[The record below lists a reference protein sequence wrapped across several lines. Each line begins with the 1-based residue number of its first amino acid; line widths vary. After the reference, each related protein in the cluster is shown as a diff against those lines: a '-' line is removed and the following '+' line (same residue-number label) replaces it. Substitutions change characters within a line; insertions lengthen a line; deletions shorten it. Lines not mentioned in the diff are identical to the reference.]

1 MNLIVLLKLLG
12 GFALLVAGGELL
24 VRSASRLA
32 SSFGV
37 SALVVGLTVVA
48 MGTSAPELV
57 VSVVSS
63 WQGKADIAYGNVVG
77 SNLCNILLILGLSA
91 VIAPL
96 GVDRKLVRVDTPI
109 MIGAAVLAYA
119 LSYDGRIGRLDGL
132 VLVGLL
138 VAYTVWSVR
147 SSLQASPVLE
157 EKMEREYAPRELLT
171 TYGRP
176 VLVLLILAALGVLI
190 LGSNLFVDGA
200 VAIARSLGV
209 SELVIG
215 LTVVAVGT
223 SMPELVTSIV
233 AAMRGERDI
242 AVGNIVGSNIFN
254 LLGVLGGAGVV
265 APEGVAVS
273 GAALAVDTPLM
284 LVASVA
290 CWPAFASRFVLSRAE
305 GLMFL
310 AYYALY
316 VAYLI
321 LDAQKSAFAPQLGHA
336 VVWYALPATAAG
348 LALSVWRSNRAVR
361 APQA

>member
-63 WQGKADIAYGNVVG
+63 WHGKADIAYGNVVG
-77 SNLCNILLILGLSA
+77 SSLCNVLLILGLSA

-96 GVDRKLVRVDTPI
+96 AVDRKLVRVDTPF
-109 MIGAAVLAYA
+109 MIGAAALAYA
-119 LSYDGRIGRLDGL
+119 LSYDGRVGRLDG
-132 VLVGLL
+132 VALVGLL
-138 VAYTVWSVR
+138 AGYTIWSVR
-147 SSLQASPVLE
+147 SSLSATPALE
-157 EKMEREYAPRELLT
+157 ERMEREYAPRELLT

-176 VLVLLILAALGVLI
+176 ALGLLMLAALGVLV
-190 LGSNLFVDGA
+190 LGSDLFVDGA
-200 VAIARSLGV
+200 VSVARSLGV

-233 AAMRGERDI
+233 AAVRGERDI

-254 LLGVLGGAGVV
+254 VLGVLGGSGVV
-265 APEGVAVS
+265 SPDGVAVS
-273 GAALAVDTPLM
+273 EAALAVDTPLM
-284 LVASVA
+284 LLACAA
-290 CWPAFASRFVLSRAE
+290 CWPVFASRLSLSRLE

-310 AYYALY
+310 VYYALY
-316 VAYLI
+316 VTYLI
-321 LDAQKSAFAPQLGHA
+321 LDAQESALAPQLGHA
-336 VVWYALPATAAG
+336 VVWYALPATVG
-348 LALSVWRSNRAVR
+348 LLAFSGWRSLRSA
-361 APQA
+361 APQQG